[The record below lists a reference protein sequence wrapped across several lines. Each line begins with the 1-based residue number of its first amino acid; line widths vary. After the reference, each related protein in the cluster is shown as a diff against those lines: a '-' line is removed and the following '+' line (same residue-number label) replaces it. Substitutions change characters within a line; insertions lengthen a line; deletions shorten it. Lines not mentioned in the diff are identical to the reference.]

1 MTSRFKHLFSCPTA
15 PFSSLQT
22 RIFCVLHFFFTSSW
36 TYVLSSLLKRDPHAQ
51 GHGAG
56 TEIHLSIQPSVHS
69 FFHSVSTMCLYQAWT
84 CLGFQHSV
92 IIQYNFLVVQLEIW
106 DKRPFQTEMSIMA
119 GSISFPLM
127 KYLRMIK
134 HEIDTISCFLCTN
147 VSLPPCLI
155 SSMFRHAGGI
165 CSFLWVVSRHKVSGQ
180 LIVGWLC
187 PRN

>member
-1 MTSRFKHLFSCPTA
+1 MCCLPSWREIPELKVTELELKFILASSHLFI
-15 PFSSLQT
+15 L
-22 RIFCVLHFFFTSSW
+22 
-36 TYVLSSLLKRDPHAQ
+36 Y
-51 GHGAG
+51 
-56 TEIHLSIQPSVHS
+56 
-69 FFHSVSTMCLYQAWT
+69 FFHSVSTMCLYQTWT

-165 CSFLWVVSRHKVSGQ
+165 CSFLWVVSCHKVSRQ